1 MNQCFWYSQME
12 VLDFVFWFRQL
23 LGFSIGLVAGLL
35 HLTGMYVI
43 IGFWA
48 AMFILSN
55 LYTSKVLNVSE
66 EDFSNAEL
74 TMEGMPNSFG
84 IFLVSLKT
92 KYPNTSN
99 ALSFFLNS
107 LHGSFA
113 THSCENW
120 KRRRPC

>member
-1 MNQCFWYSQME
+1 ME

-84 IFLVSLKT
+84 IFLVSIK
-92 KYPNTSN
+92 PSVISISN
-99 ALSFFLNS
+99 ALYFL
-107 LHGSFA
+107 
-113 THSCENW
+113 T
-120 KRRRPC
+120 

>member
-1 MNQCFWYSQME
+1 MNQCFWYRQME

-84 IFLVSLKT
+84 IFLVSLFT
-92 KYPNTSN
+92 YSPSN
-99 ALSFFLNS
+99 ANAPSFS
-107 LHGSFA
+107 YS
-113 THSCENW
+113 
-120 KRRRPC
+120 